1 MYDTIG
7 RVAGGKQ
14 FVHSTEVVRFSEC
27 PLSEVQLCIHVCT
40 YACVVVYGTCVCVC
54 SATACSQRTARW
66 MPE

>member
-7 RVAGGKQ
+7 RVAGDKQ

-27 PLSEVQLCIHVCT
+27 PLSEVPLYIHVRT
-40 YACVVVYGTCVCVC
+40 YAFVVVYGTCVCVC

>member
-14 FVHSTEVVRFSEC
+14 LVHSTEV
-27 PLSEVQLCIHVCT
+27 PLCIHVRT
-40 YACVVVYGTCVCVC
+40 YAFVVVYGTCVCVC